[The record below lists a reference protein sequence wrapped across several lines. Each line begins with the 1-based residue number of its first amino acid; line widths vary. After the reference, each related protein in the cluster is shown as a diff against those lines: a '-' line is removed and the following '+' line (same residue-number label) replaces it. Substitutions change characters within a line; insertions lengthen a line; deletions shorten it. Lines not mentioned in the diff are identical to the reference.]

1 MRLRG
6 GEGGEMRPKQYNK
19 RRLTLNSGD
28 YIYIYE
34 LTEQITSADS
44 PVLALS
50 PGAHWD
56 CGHLCYLDFL

>member
-6 GEGGEMRPKQYNK
+6 GKDGEMRPKQYSK
-19 RRLTLNSGD
+19 RRLTLNSGGD
-28 YIYIYE
+28 IYY

-56 CGHLCYLDFL
+56 CGHLCYLDYL